1 MPAFP
6 AAIQLHKAGGHVKVA
21 EIENQ
26 LDSIFSCTQGYEE
39 CASGHSYGPAVRK
52 SCMIHYIT
60 QGKVVFRVD
69 GKEYS
74 LSKGDLF
81 FIEPGKEVY
90 YKAGDKDPWGYG
102 WVGMTGIHIE
112 SCLFRTSLFDCPAAS
127 YSKDYSLSLIFIE
140 MQRAC
145 SQPLEIRDLALNHVL
160 YKLLAFWLPIFRL

>member
-1 MPAFP
+1 MARNTLYLK
-6 AAIQLHKAGGHVKVA
+6 AI
-21 EIENQ
+21 
-26 LDSIFSCTQGYEE
+26 
-39 CASGHSYGPAVRK
+39 
-52 SCMIHYIT
+52 
-60 QGKVVFRVD
+60 
-69 GKEYS
+69 YS
-74 LSKGDLF
+74 LLNPARK
-81 FIEPGKEVY
+81 FITKPVTRIPG
-90 YKAGDKDPWGYG
+90 GYG